1 MIQEYLKYLRFIDTQ
16 ATKGIGLSLNEYWP
30 ENKIIESKEGVDIL
44 ISRVDL
50 INIRIMGAQSD
61 PEWKELKIINGVH
74 SVEEEE

>member
-1 MIQEYLKYLRFIDTQ
+1 
-16 ATKGIGLSLNEYWP
+16 LSLNEYWP

-44 ISRVDL
+44 ISKADL
-50 INIRIMGAQSD
+50 INIRIMGVQSD

>member
-1 MIQEYLKYLRFIDTQ
+1 M
-16 ATKGIGLSLNEYWP
+16 SLNEYWP

-44 ISRVDL
+44 ISKADL

>member
-1 MIQEYLKYLRFIDTQ
+1 
-16 ATKGIGLSLNEYWP
+16 LSLNEYWP

-44 ISRVDL
+44 ISKADL